1 VGQFKTIFAVP
12 FHTWTVG
19 TSRPVPRGG
28 TKTSFGHECQIG
40 RDFNIVTRF
49 DEAFCPSFL
58 NHQQTLPF
66 RDPLPSAHRLVSLVS
81 PLSAASPTCGPRPLL
96 RPRRSVTVRVLVT
109 QPGAAR
115 QPPRRPRLCLAVP
128 GPASEIAAAAE
139 EEAEQE
145 EYVRTSAVE
154 MDAAVR
160 RELAIRR
167 LREDAEAEAGTGR
180 SRRDFAVFETTR
192 GDVLFTQSWTPA
204 AADRVKYAHLPT
216 PVH

>member
-1 VGQFKTIFAVP
+1 
-12 FHTWTVG
+12 
-19 TSRPVPRGG
+19 
-28 TKTSFGHECQIG
+28 
-40 RDFNIVTRF
+40 
-49 DEAFCPSFL
+49 
-58 NHQQTLPF
+58 
-66 RDPLPSAHRLVSLVS
+66 
-81 PLSAASPTCGPRPLL
+81 
-96 RPRRSVTVRVLVT
+96 VRVLVT

-115 QPPRRPRLCLAVP
+115 QPPRRLRLCLAVP

-145 EYVRTSAVE
+145 VYLRTSAVE